1 MLEDIVEDIEALY
14 PDSGSV
20 MDSKEGGPK
29 ELEEVEDRVGEGGQ
43 ESQ

>member
-20 MDSKEGGPK
+20 MNSKEGGP
-29 ELEEVEDRVGEGGQ
+29 EESEEVEDGIGEGV
-43 ESQ
+43 SSHF